1 MTKLHVID
9 GQMGDQLFEFE
20 DNVVFVGRAS
30 KNDVQV
36 KDYSVSRNHLKII
49 REGAKYLI
57 EDQGSR
63 NGTWVDGNLLEPGK
77 ELEVCEGTPIV
88 VGNTLITLGDKAP
101 LDNMLTL
108 YAVSVF
114 SPKDKGRKNLIYK
127 DRRFTSRKSLE
138 LIYEV
143 STALMRSSRIE
154 DVCNRIMDSLFSH
167 LKRIDSGAIL
177 WIDGETGELTEIAS
191 RSRSKQGSIKISHS
205 RTIVNRVIREGK
217 AVLISDISSESE
229 ESFSRSIEKMLIKS
243 VMCVPLIIKSEIRG
257 VFYVHSEHVGN
268 GFRRDDLFLLTGLS
282 TPAALAIENGLLHS
296 KREQVEEELRKAHH
310 ELERRVEE
318 RTAELRKTNEDL
330 AREIKER
337 RQAEEELKSAYAELK
352 ETQEKLI
359 QSEKLAA
366 LGRFSAG
373 ISHEIKN
380 PLGII
385 LGGIGYLEKK
395 LERADQDVQVA
406 MGKIK
411 EATQRANNILLGLL
425 QFARP
430 SELKVE
436 KTKPEELIKATLSL
450 LEYKI
455 FLNNIKVKTNYQKE
469 DIYIRIE
476 KDQIQQVL
484 FNILLNS
491 VEAMP
496 KGGRIEIGV
505 YRDDSD
511 HFSGKPACVIEVEDT
526 GEGISKE
533 NQSKVYEPFFTT
545 KRDKKGTGLG
555 LSISKTIVERNEGR
569 LLIESEEGKGTKIRL
584 LFRLAQGDAE

>member
-9 GQMGDQLFEFE
+9 GELGDQFFEFE
-20 DNVVFVGRAS
+20 DNVIFLGRAS
-30 KNDVQV
+30 NNEVQV
-36 KDYSVSRNHLKII
+36 KDYSISRIHLKII

-63 NGTWVDGNLLEPGK
+63 NGTWVDGDLLEPGK
-77 ELEVCEGTPIV
+77 ELEVREGAPIV
-88 VGNTLITLGDKAP
+88 VGNTLISLGDKAP

-108 YAVSVF
+108 YAVNVF
-114 SPKDKGRKNLIYK
+114 SPKDKGQKNLIYK
-127 DRRFTSRKSLE
+127 DRRFTSRRNLE

-143 STALMRSSRIE
+143 STVLMRSSKIE
-154 DVCNRIMDSLFSH
+154 DVCNKIMDSLFSH

-177 WIDGETGELTEIAS
+177 WIDGETGELAEIAS
-191 RSRSKQGSIKISHS
+191 RSRSNQESIKISHS

-229 ESFSRSIEKMLIKS
+229 ENFSRSIEKMLIKS

-296 KREQVEEELRKAHH
+296 KREQVEDELREAHH

-337 RQAEEELKSAYAELK
+337 TQAEEELKSAYAELK

-411 EATQRANNILLGLL
+411 EATRRANNILLGLL

-436 KTKPEELIKATLSL
+436 KTKAKELIKENLSL

-455 FLNNIKVKTNYQKE
+455 SLNNIKVKTNYQKE
-469 DIYIRIE
+469 DIYIHVE

-496 KGGRIEIGV
+496 KGGQINIAV
-505 YRDDSD
+505 YRECSEY
-511 HFSGKPACVIEVEDT
+511 FSGKSTCVIEIEDT

-533 NQSKVYEPFFTT
+533 NQLKVYEPFFTT

-555 LSISKTIVERNEGR
+555 LSISKTIVEKNKGQ
-569 LLIESEEGKGTKIRL
+569 LLIESAEGKGTKIKL
-584 LFRLAQGDAE
+584 LFQLAEGDEG

>member
-1 MTKLHVID
+1 
-9 GQMGDQLFEFE
+9 
-20 DNVVFVGRAS
+20 
-30 KNDVQV
+30 
-36 KDYSVSRNHLKII
+36 
-49 REGAKYLI
+49 
-57 EDQGSR
+57 
-63 NGTWVDGNLLEPGK
+63 
-77 ELEVCEGTPIV
+77 
-88 VGNTLITLGDKAP
+88 
-101 LDNMLTL
+101 
-108 YAVSVF
+108 
-114 SPKDKGRKNLIYK
+114 
-127 DRRFTSRKSLE
+127 
-138 LIYEV
+138 
-143 STALMRSSRIE
+143 MRSSKIE
-154 DVCNRIMDSLFSH
+154 DVCNKIMDSLFSY

-177 WIDGETGELTEIAS
+177 WIDGETGELAEIAS
-191 RSRSKQGSIKISHS
+191 RSRSNQESIKTTHS

-229 ESFSRSIEKMLIKS
+229 ENFSRSIEKMLIKS

-337 RQAEEELKSAYAELK
+337 KQAEEELKSAYAELK

-380 PLGII
+380 PLSII
-385 LGGIGYLEKK
+385 LGGIGYLEKN
-395 LERADQDVQVA
+395 LEKADQDVQVA

-411 EATQRANNILLGLL
+411 EATERANNILLGLL

-430 SELKVE
+430 SELKLE

-455 FLNNIKVKTNYQKE
+455 FLNNIKVETNYQKK
-469 DIYIRIE
+469 DIYIHVE

-484 FNILLNS
+484 FNMLLNS

-496 KGGRIEIGV
+496 KGGQIKTGV
-505 YRDDSD
+505 YREHLD
-511 HFSGKPACVIEVEDT
+511 HFSGKSACVIEIEDT

-533 NQSKVYEPFFTT
+533 NQLKVYEPFFTT

-555 LSISKTIVERNEGR
+555 LSISKMIVERNKGQ
-569 LLIESEEGKGTKIRL
+569 LLIESEEGKGTKIKL
-584 LFRLAQGDAE
+584 LFQLAQGDAE

>member
-1 MTKLHVID
+1 MTGGKMTKLHVID
-9 GQMGDQLFEFE
+9 GQLGDQFFEFE
-20 DNVVFVGRAS
+20 DNVIFLGRAS
-30 KNDVQV
+30 ENDVQV
-36 KDYSVSRNHLKII
+36 KDYSISRNHLKII

-63 NGTWVDGNLLEPGK
+63 NGTWVDGDLLEPGK
-77 ELEVCEGTPIV
+77 ELEVREGAPIV

-127 DRRFTSRKSLE
+127 DRRFTSRRSLE

-143 STALMRSSRIE
+143 STVLMRSSRIE
-154 DVCNRIMDSLFSH
+154 DVCNKIMDSLFSY

-177 WIDGETGELTEIAS
+177 WLDGKTGELAAIAS
-191 RSRSKQGSIKISHS
+191 RSRGDQKSSKISHS

-229 ESFSRSIEKMLIKS
+229 ENFSRSIEKMLIKS

-257 VFYVHSEHVGN
+257 VFYLHSEHVGN
-268 GFRRDDLFLLTGLS
+268 GFRKDDLFLLTGLS

-296 KREQVEEELRKAHH
+296 KREQVEEELRQAHH

-330 AREIKER
+330 AREIKEH
-337 RQAEEELKSAYAELK
+337 RQAEEELKKAYAELK

-385 LGGIGYLEKK
+385 LGGMGYLEKK
-395 LERADQDVQVA
+395 LETADQDVQVA
-406 MGKIK
+406 LGKIK

-450 LEYKI
+450 LDYKMY
-455 FLNNIKVKTNYQKE
+455 LNNIKVKINCQN
-469 DIYIRIE
+469 DNIYIYVE
-476 KDQIQQVL
+476 KDKIQQVL

-491 VEAMP
+491 IEAMP
-496 KGGRIEIGV
+496 KGGQIVIAVYIEH
-505 YRDDSD
+505 SD
-511 HFSGKPACVIEVEDT
+511 YFSGKSACVIEIEDT

-533 NQSKVYEPFFTT
+533 NQLKVYEPFFTT
-545 KRDKKGTGLG
+545 KRDSKGTGLG
-555 LSISKTIVERNEGR
+555 LSISKIIVEKNNGQ
-569 LLIESEEGKGTKIRL
+569 LLIDSEEGKGTRIKL
-584 LFRLAQGDAE
+584 LFQSS